1 MKNPRIKGQKA
12 TRVKTRSE
20 KKTLGTNSFLCGCP
34 PPPRHIADKNVNI
47 QPVTCS
53 KISRILLCQ
62 FLGGHD
68 LVFNRLHLNGDKVKR
83 RASASNLPRWKK
95 SRMSKFYYDEFCAQ
109 WMEKLCNKL
118 HSHRPQHGWPYS

>member
-1 MKNPRIKGQKA
+1 VKRKPLGQIVFYVVA
-12 TRVKTRSE
+12 
-20 KKTLGTNSFLCGCP
+20 P
-34 PPPRHIADKNVNI
+34 HPRHIADKNVNI

-83 RASASNLPRWKK
+83 RVGTKFVEMEK
-95 SRMSKFYYDEFCAQ
+95 SRMSKFYSDEFCAQ
-109 WMEKLCNKL
+109 FRMNKLCNKL
-118 HSHRPQHGWPYS
+118 HSHTGLDMDGPTLD